1 MHLRSMTL
9 AALLAFCTTVSAQEE
24 DGPPGR
30 EHSIPLFMANGDPD
44 GRQGFI
50 RIINHS
56 EEGGD
61 VEIHGIDDDG
71 MRPGPITLSIGPRQ
85 TVHLNSKDVEDGN
98 ADKGLPMG
106 LGVGEGNWRLLLY
119 AGELDIEPLA
129 YIRTT
134 DDGFLTSMHDV
145 VYEGRWRHRVPI
157 FNPGKNT
164 SQKSELRLINPGETE
179 ATVTITGRDDAI
191 VEPDDPP
198 PDPDARFELSI
209 PARGA
214 AMVTAQD
221 LETGGDGSKGLG
233 TGEGKWS
240 LDVTSDVPIQV
251 MSLMSLPTGHLS
263 NLSAANP
270 DYLGAAG
277 LWQVSFEDGEGGD
290 GYIILLPDSRMYAWL
305 PEAGDVDRIARG
317 TFASTPGGISG
328 EGELYESGKV
338 EQVGLDVEGGSDEF
352 EFTAEYRPGD
362 WIRGEYHLVGE
373 TGRAFHGWAF
383 TGFERGGATPELAG
397 LWSPVLGED
406 ADLPGDFEP
415 TTDGDLEF
423 SFEAGSVDCDV
434 TGTLGPINPAF
445 SVYEADVE
453 IVCFVL
459 VILPSSVD
467 LILAVLDA
475 PDAPGQASR
484 AIALAVVHDARKVA
498 LGAIFDLTRE

>member
-24 DGPPGR
+24 DGPKGR
-30 EHSIPLFMANGDPD
+30 EHSVPLFMANGDPD

-56 EEGGD
+56 DEAGT
-61 VEIHGIDDDG
+61 VEIYGVDDDG
-71 MRPGPITLSIGPRQ
+71 MQHGPAELTIGRRQ
-85 TVHLNSKDVEDGN
+85 TVHLNSQDVEDGN
-98 ADKGLPMG
+98 EGKGLPMG

-157 FNPGKNT
+157 FNPGRNT
-164 SQKSELRLINPGETE
+164 VQKSLLRLINPGEIE
-179 ATVTITGRDDAI
+179 ANVTITGRDDSA
-191 VEPDDPP
+191 VDPDDPP
-198 PDPDARFELSI
+198 PDPSFELSI
-209 PARGA
+209 PAGGA
-214 AMVTAQD
+214 EEVTAQE
-221 LETGGDGSKGLG
+221 LEDGRDGASGLG
-233 TGEGKWS
+233 AGTGKWS

-277 LWQVSFEDGEGGD
+277 IWQVSFEDGEGGD

-317 TFASTPGGISG
+317 TFESTSAGISG
-328 EGELYESGKV
+328 EGELYESGKI

-352 EFTAEYRPGD
+352 EFTAEYSPGD

-373 TGRAFHGWAF
+373 TGRPFYGWAF
-383 TGFERGGATPELAG
+383 TGFERGSATPEFAG
-397 LWSPVLGED
+397 LWSPVDED
-406 ADLPGDFEP
+406 ADLSGDFEP
-415 TTDGDLEF
+415 AADGELAF
-423 SFEAGSVDCDV
+423 SFPAGGFTCDV
-434 TGTLGPINPAF
+434 TGALGPINPAF
-445 SVYEADVE
+445 SVYEAHVM
-453 IVCFVL
+453 IQCFV
-459 VILPSSVD
+459 VVFIPVNVD

-475 PDAPGQASR
+475 PDAPGQGSR
-484 AIALAVVHDARKVA
+484 AIVLAVVHDARKVA